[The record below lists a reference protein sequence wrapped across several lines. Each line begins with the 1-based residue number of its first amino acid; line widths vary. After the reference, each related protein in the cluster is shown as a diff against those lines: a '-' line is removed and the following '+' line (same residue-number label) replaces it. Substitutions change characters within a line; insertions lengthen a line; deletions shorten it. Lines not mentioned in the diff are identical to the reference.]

1 MDVVTGKM
9 MVKKG
14 TGAAS
19 WWRLLVRFLVESGS
33 GDARNPG

>member
-19 WWRLLVRFLVESGS
+19 WWWLLVPFLAESDS